1 MSEAGSEPPPLDPT
15 AVVQQLIAAFQD
27 GDLDALAAA
36 LAPDFTGHIT
46 TADAGV
52 LTAGRDE
59 YVESV
64 RAMDVAPA
72 NLRLD
77 VPNIVE
83 VEPGRILVMVVVQ
96 AERGGRSLHN
106 FSGQLATVRD
116 GLITEL
122 WMVDALPAESDRFW
136 SS

>member
-1 MSEAGSEPPPLDPT
+1 
-15 AVVQQLIAAFQD
+15 
-27 GDLDALAAA
+27 
-36 LAPDFTGHIT
+36 
-46 TADAGV
+46 
-52 LTAGRDE
+52 
-59 YVESV
+59 
-64 RAMDVAPA
+64 
-72 NLRLD
+72 
-77 VPNIVE
+77 
-83 VEPGRILVMVVVQ
+83 MVVVH

>member
-1 MSEAGSEPPPLDPT
+1 M
-15 AVVQQLIAAFQD
+15 
-27 GDLDALAAA
+27 
-36 LAPDFTGHIT
+36 
-46 TADAGV
+46 
-52 LTAGRDE
+52 LTAGRDD

-64 RAMDVAPA
+64 RAMDVASA

-83 VEPGRILVMVVVQ
+83 VEPGRILVMVVVH
-96 AERGGRSLHN
+96 AERGGRSLQN

-136 SS
+136 AS